1 MYKTLGSIPR
11 TTLSKVKISLGLKKF
26 TVLFRP
32 APFTSY
38 SDVYVILIVVD
49 SDIMQ
54 KVFWNCLST
63 PSK

>member
-54 KVFWNCLST
+54 KVF
-63 PSK
+63 